1 MGEGSGAHRRN
12 THDMAVVRVTELNDD
27 LVLVSVESC
36 PAQGRAL
43 TPAEQEVVALAVGG
57 LSNESIAKARGC
69 SASTVA
75 NQLAASYRKL
85 SVNGR
90 RQLKVK
96 VARS

>member
-1 MGEGSGAHRRN
+1 MKVIS
-12 THDMAVVRVTELNDD
+12 VTDLTDG
-27 LVLVSVESC
+27 LVLVSVDFRSA
-36 PAQGRAL
+36 PGTAL
-43 TPAEQEVVALAVGG
+43 TPAEQEVVTLAGRG
-57 LSNESIAKARGC
+57 LSNQAIAKARGC

-90 RQLKVK
+90 RQLKAK